1 VAGYTVV
8 DPATVVATHL
18 NQIVQSAAADMFG
31 MDEAQKLLDALK
43 ESAPQLVQGLTP
55 NPLPLASIA
64 ALCRALLSEGVP
76 LKDFRRIAEAMVD
89 AAREEADPVSL
100 VEGVRQRIGGLIVQT
115 IAPARMP
122 LPVLTLDAELENLL
136 HQAVRTGKEAHH
148 PIEPGL
154 AQRLVQA
161 IGDAAGPLL
170 AEARKVALV
179 TSPAAR
185 RALARLLSPHMPD
198 VPVLSFLEIPDG
210 KPVEVVAVVGGQ
222 VNRAL
227 LGSAA

>member
-1 VAGYTVV
+1 
-8 DPATVVATHL
+8 
-18 NQIVQSAAADMFG
+18 MFG

-55 NPLPLASIA
+55 APLPLASIA
-64 ALCRALLSEGVP
+64 ALCRALLAEGIP

-100 VEGVRQRIGGLIVQT
+100 VEGVRQRIGALIVQT

-122 LPVLTLDAELENLL
+122 LPVLTLDAELETLL
-136 HQAVRTGKEAHH
+136 AQAVRAGKEASH

-154 AQRLVQA
+154 AQRLVTA
-161 IGDAAGPLL
+161 IGEAAAPHL
-170 AEARKVALV
+170 AEARRIALV
-179 TSPAAR
+179 TSPVAR
-185 RALARLLSPHMPD
+185 RALARLLAPHLPD

-210 KPVEVVAVVGGQ
+210 KPVEVVAVVGGG
-222 VNRAL
+222 VNRAML
-227 LGSAA
+227 TGATA